1 LAQAALVLQTELILC
16 FPPLLLLVAAL
27 AATLLRGRPIEV
39 SRVQAAAP
47 VVAVE
52 HTTLPALLEAQ
63 AIHLP
68 YPQAKAITVVLGG
81 RIMLLLA
88 LAAVVAALALLD
100 QTLLHRVQ
108 VAAAVT
114 ARHLLF
120 LDRRLLTLVAAVVEA
135 KEALPPAVRVAVA
148 LGGIKFRQLRL
159 RLLELLT
166 PAAAAVVAAQS
177 RRRTMAQQAAPVL

>member
-1 LAQAALVLQTELILC
+1 
-16 FPPLLLLVAAL
+16 
-27 AATLLRGRPIEV
+27 
-39 SRVQAAAP
+39 
-47 VVAVE
+47 
-52 HTTLPALLEAQ
+52 
-63 AIHLP
+63 
-68 YPQAKAITVVLGG
+68 
-81 RIMLLLA
+81 MLLLA

-148 LGGIKFRQLRL
+148 LGGIKFRQVRL

-166 PAAAAVVAAQS
+166 PAVAAVVAAQS
-177 RRRTMAQQAAPVL
+177 RRRSMAQQAAPVL